1 MRLNKGKC
9 RVLYLGRNNCMHQYK
24 LGADLLGSSSAEKVL
39 GVNRL
44 VMSQQHAL
52 LAKEASGILGC
63 MKKSMAS
70 RSPVRPH
77 WEYCIKFWAPQLK
90 KERELLQ
97 SLAEGYKDDG
107 GPGVSPL

>member
-1 MRLNKGKC
+1 
-9 RVLYLGRNNCMHQYK
+9 MHQYR
-24 LGADLLGSSSAEKVL
+24 LRDDLLERSSMEKGPGVL
-39 GVNRL
+39 VDNRL
-44 VMSQQHAL
+44 VMSQQCAL
-52 LAKEASGILGC
+52 EAKKANGILGC